1 MSYDPNYVYQRGYRG
16 KVKGVVLDW
25 SGTIADAY
33 VLAPAVVFVE
43 AFKNQ
48 GVDVS
53 MLEARGPMGLRKD
66 LHIKAMSQDPVISER
81 WKKIHG
87 KAPNQKDVDRMFADF
102 VPMQLKVLK
111 KYTTLLP
118 GAAKCSKELRKRGIK
133 IGSSTG
139 FLRAMVEILAADA
152 KKQGFVMDAAVAG
165 DDVVNGARPK
175 PFMVF
180 RNMDLMD
187 VHPVQSIVKVD
198 DTTSGIGEAL
208 EAGCWGV
215 GVSLYS
221 NYMNINSLAEAKKMS
236 KKEIARRNGLTKEI
250 LQKAGAHYVVD
261 SIAELPKVIDD
272 INKRLARGERP

>member
-1 MSYDPNYVYQRGYRG
+1 MSYDPNYVYQRGYCG

-48 GVDVS
+48 GVEVS

-81 WKKIHG
+81 WKSVHG
-87 KAPNQKDVDRMFADF
+87 KAPTQKDVDRMFADF
-102 VPMQLKVLK
+102 VPMQLKVLR

-165 DDVVNGARPK
+165 DDVVHGARPK

-221 NYMNINSLAEAKKMS
+221 NYMNINSLAEAAKMS

>member
-118 GAAKCSKELRKRGIK
+118 GAAKCSKELKKRGIM

-139 FLRAMVEILAADA
+139 FLRAMVEILAKDA
-152 KKQGFVMDAAVAG
+152 RKQGFVIDATVAG
-165 DDVVNGARPK
+165 DDVEHGARPK

-180 RNMDLMD
+180 KNMDLMD

-198 DTTSGIGEAL
+198 DTTSGVGEAL

-221 NYMNINSLAEAKKMS
+221 NYMNINSLAEAKKMP
-236 KKEIARRNGLTKEI
+236 KKEIARRNNLTKEI
-250 LQKAGAHYVVD
+250 LQQAGAHYVID

>member
-1 MSYDPNYVYQRGYRG
+1 MSYDADFVYQRSYRG

-66 LHIKAMSQDPVISER
+66 LHIKAMTEDPVIAAR
-81 WKKIHG
+81 WKGVHG
-87 KAPNQKDVDRMFADF
+87 KMPNQKDVDRMFADF
-102 VPMQLKVLK
+102 VPMQLKVLR

-118 GAAKCSKELRKRGIK
+118 GAAKCSKELNKRSIK

-139 FLRAMVEILAADA
+139 FLRAMVEILAKDA
-152 KKQGFVMDAAVAG
+152 RKQGFVIDATVAG
-165 DDVVNGARPK
+165 DDVVHGARPK

-215 GVSLYS
+215 RVSLYS
-221 NYMNINSLAEAKKMS
+221 NYMNINSLAEAKKMAN
-236 KKEIARRNGLTKEI
+236 KEIARRNGLTKEI
-250 LQKAGAHYVVD
+250 LQQAGAHYVVD
-261 SIAELPKVIDD
+261 SIADLPKVIDH
-272 INKRLARGERP
+272 INVRLARGERP

>member
-1 MSYDPNYVYQRGYRG
+1 MAYDPNFTFRRTYTGP
-16 KVKGVVLDW
+16 VKGVVLDW

-33 VLAPAVVFVE
+33 VIAPAVVFVE
-43 AFKNQ
+43 VFKKQ
-48 GVDVS
+48 GVAVTMQD
-53 MLEARGPMGLRKD
+53 ARGPMGLRKD
-66 LHIKAMSQDPVISER
+66 LHIKAMTEDPAVREK
-81 WKKIHG
+81 WKAVHG
-87 KAPNQKDVDRMFADF
+87 KYPNQKDVDRMFKDF
-102 VPMQLKVLK
+102 VPLQLACLR

-118 GAAKCSKELRKRGIK
+118 GAAKTSKELRRRGIK

-139 FLRAMVEILAADA
+139 FVRSMVEILVADA

-165 DDVVNGARPK
+165 DDVVHGARPK

-187 VHPVQSIVKVD
+187 VHPVQAIVKVD

-221 NYMNINSLAEAKKMS
+221 NYMDISTLAEAKKMA
-236 KKEIARRNGLTKEI
+236 KAEIQRRNNLTKEI
-250 LQKAGAHYVVD
+250 LQKAGAHYVID

-272 INKRLARGERP
+272 INQRLARGERP

>member
-1 MSYDPNYVYQRGYRG
+1 MTYDPDYIYRRNYRG

-48 GVDVS
+48 GVEVS

-66 LHIKAMSQDPVISER
+66 LHIKAMTEDPVIAER
-81 WKKIHG
+81 WKGVHG
-87 KAPNQKDVDRMFADF
+87 KYPNQKDVDRIFKDF
-102 VPMQLKVLK
+102 VPMQLKVLR

-118 GAAKCSKELRKRGIK
+118 GAAKCSRELHKRGIK

-152 KKQGFVMDAAVAG
+152 RKQGFEIDATVAG
-165 DDVVNGARPK
+165 DDVINGARPK

-221 NYMNINSLAEAKKMS
+221 NYMNINSLAEAKKMP

-261 SIAELPKVIDD
+261 SIAELPRVIDD
-272 INKRLARGERP
+272 INTRLAGGEKP